1 MPNVLAI
8 VIILLG
14 GLFVTVGLS
23 GNYTEPFALVGI
35 TLPGT
40 EQEQLGGV
48 KTGTASTTPANGSNL
63 PTGGNVLAGLGNQH
77 ITGV

>member
-1 MPNVLAI
+1 MPDVLAI
-8 VIILLG
+8 LVILLG

-23 GNYTEPFALVGI
+23 GNYTEPFALIGI

-48 KTGTASTTPANGSNL
+48 KTGSASSTPGSSNL